1 MPARKLARR
10 ASRAFT
16 LVEMVI
22 VVLII
27 GILTASAAPRM
38 AGTIRSSR
46 LDAACRRIKA
56 DLAWARQS
64 AINKSAAQTVAFT
77 PASGTYAIATAA
89 DLDRPAAA
97 YTVSLFSAPYSCTIV
112 SATLGADSNVI
123 FDRFGSPDSGG
134 TIVVSAGGSTKTVT
148 LDANTGL
155 ASSS

>member
-1 MPARKLARR
+1 MPARTIARR
-10 ASRAFT
+10 PSRAFT

-22 VVLII
+22 VVLLI

-38 AGTIRSSR
+38 AGAIRTSR
-46 LDAACRRIKA
+46 LEAACRRIKA

-64 AINKSAAQTVAFT
+64 AINKSTAQSVTFT

-97 YTVSLFSAPYSCTIV
+97 YSVRLSSSPYSCTIV

-123 FDRFGSPDSGG
+123 FDRFGTPDSGG
-134 TIVVSAGGSTKTVT
+134 AIVVGAGSSTKTVT